1 MLKLEKTLSDKSI
14 KRRKFDLFERND
26 DVEFNDISI
35 QALFNDDINSINITC
50 DLENDELNDEKRK
63 KMKSQI
69 DRCKWQTFH

>member
-14 KRRKFDLFERND
+14 KRRKFDFFERND

-35 QALFNDDINSINITC
+35 QASFNDDIDSINITC

-63 KMKSQI
+63 KMKS
-69 DRCKWQTFH
+69 

>member
-26 DVEFNDISI
+26 DVEFNDILI
-35 QALFNDDINSINITC
+35 QASFNDDIDSINITC

-63 KMKSQI
+63 KMKSQT
-69 DRCKWQTFH
+69 DKCKWQTSH